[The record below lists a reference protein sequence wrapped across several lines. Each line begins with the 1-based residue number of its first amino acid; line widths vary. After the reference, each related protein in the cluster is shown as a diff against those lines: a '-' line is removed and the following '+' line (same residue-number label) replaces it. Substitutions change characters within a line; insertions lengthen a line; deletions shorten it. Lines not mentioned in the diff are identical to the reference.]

1 MKKEYII
8 YKLSDASKE
17 ACKIDNELFPMYNV
31 KRGLRNEDGTGVLV
45 GLTKVG
51 NVVGYE
57 RLPEGGLKA
66 IPGKLFYRGYD
77 VEDIAHG
84 LIKEKRF
91 GFEEVAYLLLSG
103 KLPDKEE
110 LAGFKELICDNM
122 PLEQK
127 TKMNIL
133 DLEGQNIMNIL
144 ARSVLEMYT
153 FDPNPDDTSRDN
165 LMRQSIELISRFPTI
180 IAYAYNIYRHSQQGR
195 SLHIRHPHENLSIAE
210 NFLHMLKKD
219 FTDLE
224 ARTLDL
230 LLVLQAEHGG
240 GNNSTF
246 TVRVTSSTGTDTY
259 SSIAAGIGSLKGPLH
274 GGANIQVVDMFHHL
288 KENIADWKNV
298 DEIDTY
304 FMRMLNKEAYNKTGL
319 IYGIG
324 HAVYT
329 ISDPRAVVLKEL
341 ARSVL
346 EMYTFDPNP
355 DDTSRDNLMRQ
366 SIELIS
372 RFPTIIAYAYNIYR
386 HSQQGRSLHIRHPH
400 ENLSIAENFLHMLK
414 KDFTD
419 LEARTLDLLLVL
431 QAEHGGGNNS
441 TFTVRVTSSTGTDTY
456 SSIAAGIGSLKGPLH
471 GGANIQVVDMFH
483 HLKENIADWKN
494 VDEIDTYF
502 MRMLNKEA
510 YNKTG
515 LIYGIGHAV
524 YTISDP
530 RAVVLKELARDLA
543 KEKGR
548 EEEFAFLELLES
560 RAIECFAKHKGTKK
574 RVSSNVDFYSGF
586 VYEMIGLPQEIY
598 TPLFAMARI
607 VGWTAH
613 RIEEL
618 NFDGK
623 RIIRPA
629 YKNVLEEQPY
639 LPIADR

>member
-1 MKKEYII
+1 MFKKEYLI
-8 YKLSDASKE
+8 YKLSEAAKE
-17 ACKIDNELFPMYNV
+17 ACKIDNDLFPKYNV

-45 GLTKVG
+45 GLTQVG

-77 VEDIAHG
+77 VEDLAHAF
-84 LIKEKRF
+84 LKEKRF
-91 GFEEVAYLLLSG
+91 GFEEVAFLLLSG

-110 LAGFKELICDNM
+110 LAGFAQLLNENM

-153 FDPNPDDTSRDN
+153 FDPNPEDISRDN

-180 IAYAYNIYRHSQQGR
+180 IAYAYNIVRHSSQGR
-195 SLHIRHPHENLSIAE
+195 SLHIRHPHENLSLAE
-210 NFLHMLKKD
+210 NFLHMLKRD
-219 FTDLE
+219 FTDLD

-246 TVRVTSSTGTDTY
+246 TVRVTSSTCTDTY
-259 SSIAAGIGSLKGPLH
+259 SAIAAGIGSLKGPLH
-274 GGANIQVVDMFHHL
+274 GGANIQVVDMFNHL
-288 KENIADWKNV
+288 KENIADWTNV
-298 DEIDTY
+298 DEIDMY
-304 FMRMLNKEAYNKTGL
+304 FMRMLNKEVYNKTGL

-329 ISDPRAVVLKEL
+329 ISDPRA
-341 ARSVL
+341 
-346 EMYTFDPNP
+346 
-355 DDTSRDNLMRQ
+355 
-366 SIELIS
+366 I
-372 RFPTIIAYAYNIYR
+372 
-386 HSQQGRSLHIRHPH
+386 
-400 ENLSIAENFLHMLK
+400 
-414 KDFTD
+414 
-419 LEARTLDLLLVL
+419 
-431 QAEHGGGNNS
+431 
-441 TFTVRVTSSTGTDTY
+441 
-456 SSIAAGIGSLKGPLH
+456 
-471 GGANIQVVDMFH
+471 
-483 HLKENIADWKN
+483 
-494 VDEIDTYF
+494 
-502 MRMLNKEA
+502 
-510 YNKTG
+510 
-515 LIYGIGHAV
+515 
-524 YTISDP
+524 
-530 RAVVLKELARDLA
+530 VLKELARDLA

-548 EEEFAFLELLES
+548 SEEFSFLELLEE
-560 RAIECFAKHKGTKK
+560 RAIECFARHKGTKK
-574 RVSSNVDFYSGF
+574 TVSSNVDFYSGF

-629 YKNVLEEQPY
+629 YKSVLEDREY
-639 LPIADR
+639 TPIKDR